1 MVLHPTAC
9 LGHAVPS
16 AWLEGQRGH
25 GGTGRVAAITCWVP
39 AKTEHMLCMGL
50 KTRAW
55 AWHCVTVGF
64 LLFSLFFHCLCFLIF
79 SFSCYCLTCLG
90 QQGWDLPGP
99 VPPATIPAIK
109 GDEKM
114 DYINNW
120 CLHLFFPPY
129 FSVCLNKRVVDN
141 CHSHGWQVE
150 VCVHLKG
157 ITERCTAKRISIS
170 CHLGI
175 YITLNEHSRIW

>member
-1 MVLHPTAC
+1 MQYPLHDWEDKGDMVAQVEWQQSPAGYLPK
-9 LGHAVPS
+9 
-16 AWLEGQRGH
+16 QN
-25 GGTGRVAAITCWVP
+25 TCCVWGWRQ
-39 AKTEHMLCMGL
+39 EHEPD
-50 KTRAW
+50 
-55 AWHCVTVGF
+55 TVLRLAF
-64 LLFSLFFHCLCFLIF
+64 CSSLFSFIACVLILIF

-175 YITLNEHSRIW
+175 CITLNEHSRIW